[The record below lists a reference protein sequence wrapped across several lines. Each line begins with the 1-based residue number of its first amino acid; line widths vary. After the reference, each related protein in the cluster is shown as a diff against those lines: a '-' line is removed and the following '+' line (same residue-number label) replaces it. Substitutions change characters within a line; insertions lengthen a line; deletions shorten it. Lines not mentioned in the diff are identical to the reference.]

1 MKILTLRLKNLNS
14 LKGEWK
20 IDFSQS
26 PFAENGLFA
35 ITGPTGAGKTTLLDA
50 ICLALYHQTPRLGP
64 ISTSSNEIMTR
75 GTAECLAEVEFEVKG
90 IAYRAFWSM
99 RRARDNPEGNLQQAI
114 TELAEVATGKVLATQ
129 IRQKS
134 DEVEHLTG
142 LDFGRFTR
150 SMMLSQGDFAAFLN
164 ANEADRAELLE
175 QLTGTEIYGQISS
188 RAHQRYTEAKQDLRE
203 SEAQADNFQ
212 LLTPELKQQ
221 LQDEQSQLLQ
231 NQQASEQQ
239 IRHWQAHFNWWENVI
254 AARQKQKQT
263 QESAEHAQQ
272 AINNAQSELD
282 TLARSEPAERLRM
295 PWMLLKN
302 VSKELEKLNV
312 QIRDKQQAK
321 IALEQQLSVAAES
334 LAQAEQDVLTA
345 RQETQSQEALITNKV
360 LPLDSQI
367 QAVTS
372 KQADKQ
378 QELNRIQDQL
388 KALQL
393 QNITLTEELDNLTKQ
408 RQIAHDYLQNHQSD
422 ATLGEHLNGWALQMQ
437 QIEKENQSAFL
448 LSQEIDSLQQQSK
461 RFTED
466 KATLLQ
472 AKQQYSDTL
481 KQYQQLFEQKTRQWL
496 QWLETGDEEALEAQ
510 LAAIHHRW
518 PDYHNAKSVQKS
530 YLQSLDEKKQYESA
544 LHTLLGKQQALTDS
558 RKQLAEQYK
567 VQHQLFEDLRRMVS
581 QEEQLAQFRQHL
593 DNGQECPLCGATE
606 HPRQAGL
613 AVDIPETVQR
623 RNEAEASYKQTEEQ
637 GKQVREELDSCTR
650 QVSEIRDR
658 LQQCTQRLDE
668 LNAYWQTLVAKLQY
682 DLPIADQAGFEALE
696 STLNKEAER
705 IGAQLKTLR
714 QLDKECQETKR
725 NLDSIQQE
733 QDKAEGE
740 HKLLAQKEQS
750 LQQAIQKT
758 EKQHHEIL
766 QNIKTNQELLSAQ
779 IRQQG
784 SEPAAQQLA
793 AWIEQKRS
801 DVACYQSH
809 NQTLQNL
816 NQHISVKQ
824 TKQNVVEQQVKE
836 ISEQQTG
843 QQQEADE
850 LTEQLSALK
859 QQRVALFGD
868 KSVTDIRQKLSE
880 RQQNA
885 EQKHQQQLLLHRQAE
900 QTHTELSSA
909 ISMLVGS
916 QQERQKELQ
925 EQQHNW
931 LSLLQ
936 QSPFESQ
943 QDFEKAL
950 LPEHDRARL
959 AGLKRMLEADLQRST
974 TLLEEANRQLAV
986 LDKAEHAAAWQE
998 VPVDDVSDKLQQLQ
1012 RDKDLIVGRKGQI
1025 EQQLLADQ
1033 QESERQHALSQQIE
1047 VKRQNYDDLSYLH
1060 SLIGS
1065 ASGDKFRKFAQG
1077 LTLDN
1082 LVYLANKQLDRLHGR
1097 YLLKRKDE
1105 EGLAL
1110 SVLDTWQGDVERD
1123 TKTLSGGESFLVSLA
1138 LALALSDLVS
1148 HKTSI
1153 DSLFL
1158 DEGFGTLDTETL
1170 DIALD
1175 ALDNLNASGKMIG
1188 VISHIEAMKE
1198 RIPTQLRVTKKS
1210 GLGVSE
1216 LDKQFSITPQ

>member
-20 IDFSQS
+20 IDFTQS

-50 ICLALYHQTPRLGP
+50 VCLALYHQTPRLGP

-99 RRARDNPEGNLQQAI
+99 RRARDNPEGNLQQAV
-114 TELAEVATGKVLATQ
+114 TELAEVVTGKVLATQ

-134 DEVEHLTG
+134 DEVENLTG
-142 LDFGRFTR
+142 LDFGRFTK

-164 ANEADRAELLE
+164 ANEGDRAELLE
-175 QLTGTEIYGQISS
+175 ELTGTEIYGQISS
-188 RAHQRYTEAKQDLRE
+188 RVHQRYTEAKQDLRE
-203 SEAQADNFQ
+203 SEAKADQFQ

-221 LQDEQSQLLQ
+221 LQDEQSQLLK
-231 NQQASEQQ
+231 NQLASEEQ
-239 IRHWQAHFNWWENVI
+239 IRHWQAHFNWWEKVI
-254 AARQKQKQT
+254 TARQKQRQT

-272 AINNAQSELD
+272 AINNAQSELE

-295 PWMLLKN
+295 PWTLLNN
-302 VSKELEKLNV
+302 VNKELEKLNV
-312 QIRDKQQAK
+312 QIENKQQAK
-321 IALEQQLSVAAES
+321 TELEQQLTVAAEC

-345 RQETQSQEALITNKV
+345 RQETQSQEALIINKV
-360 LPLDSQI
+360 LPLDTQI

-372 KQADKQ
+372 KQADKLQ
-378 QELNRIQDQL
+378 GLNRIQSQL

-393 QNITLTEELDNLTKQ
+393 QNIKLTEELDNLNKQ
-408 RQIAHDYLQNHQSD
+408 RQVAHDYLKNHPSD
-422 ATLGEHLNGWALQMQ
+422 ATLAEHLNGWALQMQ
-437 QIEKENQSAFL
+437 QIEKETQSAFL
-448 LSQEIDSLQQQSK
+448 LSQEIESLQQQSK
-461 RFTED
+461 TLTED
-466 KATLLQ
+466 KETLLQ
-472 AKQQYSDTL
+472 AKQKYSDTL
-481 KQYQQLFEQKTRQWL
+481 KQYQQLFEEKTRQWQ
-496 QWLETGDEEALEAQ
+496 QWLETGDEEELEAQ
-510 LAAIHHRW
+510 LVAIHHRW
-518 PDYHNAKSVQKS
+518 PDYHDAKSVQKS

-544 LHTLLGKQQALTDS
+544 LLTLQGKQQALTDS
-558 RKQLAEQYK
+558 RNQLIEQYK
-567 VQHQLFEDLRRMVS
+567 VQHQLFEDLRRLVS
-581 QEEQLAQFRQHL
+581 QEEQLAHFRQHL
-593 DNGQECPLCGATE
+593 ENGKECPLCGAIE

-613 AVDIPETVQR
+613 TVDIPETVQR
-623 RNEAEASYKQTEEQ
+623 KNEAEANYKQTEYQ
-637 GKQVREELDSCTR
+637 GKQVREQLDSCTR
-650 QVSEIRDR
+650 QVGEIQDR
-658 LQQCTQRLDE
+658 LQQCAQRLDE
-668 LNAYWQTLVAKLQY
+668 LSSSWQTLATKLQSN
-682 DLPIADQAGFEALE
+682 LLIADKAGLEELEA
-696 STLNKEAER
+696 SLNKEAER

-714 QLDKECQETKR
+714 QLNNECQETKR
-725 NLDSIQQE
+725 NLDSIQRE
-733 QDKAEGE
+733 QDKSEGE

-758 EKQHHEIL
+758 EKQHNEIL
-766 QNIKTNQELLSAQ
+766 QNIKTNRNALSTQ

-784 SEPAAQQLA
+784 SEPAEQELA
-793 AWIEQKRS
+793 VWIEHKRS
-801 DVACYQSH
+801 DVASYQSH
-809 NQTLQNL
+809 NQTLQGL
-816 NQHISVKQ
+816 NQNISVKQ
-824 TKQNVVEQQVKE
+824 TEHNAVEQQVKE
-836 ISEQQTG
+836 ISEQQRI
-843 QQQEADE
+843 QQREADE
-850 LTEQLSALK
+850 LAEQLSSLK
-859 QQRVALFGD
+859 QQRLALFGD
-868 KSVTDIRQKLSE
+868 KSVTDVRQKLSG
-880 RQQNA
+880 RQENA
-885 EQKHQQQLLLHRQAE
+885 EQKHKQQLQRHRQVE
-900 QTHTELSSA
+900 QAHTDLSSS
-909 ISMLVGS
+909 IRMLASS

-931 LSLLQ
+931 QSLLQ
-936 QSPFESQ
+936 DSLFESQ
-943 QDFEKAL
+943 LDFEQAL
-950 LPEHDRARL
+950 LPEHERARL
-959 AGLKRMLEADLQRST
+959 TQLKRMLEVDLHRNT
-974 TLLEEANRQLAV
+974 TLLEEANRQQAV
-986 LDKAEHAAAWQE
+986 LDKAEHAAVWEE
-998 VPVDDVSDKLQQLQ
+998 VPVEDVSNKLQQLQ
-1012 RDKDLIVGRKGQI
+1012 REKDEIVGRKGQI

-1033 QESERQHALSQQIE
+1033 QESERQQALSQQIE
-1047 VKRQNYDDLSYLH
+1047 VQRRNYDDLSYLH

-1158 DEGFGTLDTETL
+1158 DEGFGTLDSETL

-1216 LDKQFSITPQ
+1216 LDKQFRISDT